1 MVFVKNRELS
11 KGEVNKFNN
20 TYILDMPIR
29 MIPKPYVEDLKPFHQ
44 RQVPAVK
51 KDSVKLLKL
60 DQKVQSIRSLR
71 ACTKIDYRTVAGFRR
86 KSKTIIHLSSSVY

>member
-29 MIPKPYVEDLKPFHQ
+29 IIPKRYVEDLKPFHE
-44 RQVPAVK
+44 RQGPVLK
-51 KDSVKLLKL
+51 KR
-60 DQKVQSIRSLR
+60 Q
-71 ACTKIDYRTVAGFRR
+71 
-86 KSKTIIHLSSSVY
+86 